1 MTPIPISLG
10 GKEGKAVD
18 SALCGTCPSDGCG
31 VTSASPWTVYPAVK
45 VNPESVQGA
54 QAWNHKAVW
63 CVGTLLFLLPFLLP
77 ESS

>member
-10 GKEGKAVD
+10 GKESKAVD
-18 SALCGTCPSDGCG
+18 SALCGTCPSDGRG
-31 VTSASPWTVYPAVK
+31 MTSASPWTVNPAVK

-54 QAWNHKAVW
+54 QDWNHKAVW
-63 CVGTLLFLLPFLLP
+63 CVGILLFLLPFLLP